1 MNIIKEY
8 LADVK
13 GVEIFAIVSLVIFIV
28 IFTLMVIHTFSIRK
42 TEIRAFK
49 NLPLEDDELINQN
62 ENQK

>member
-28 IFTLMVIHTFSIRK
+28 IFTLMVIHTFSIQK

-49 NLPLEDDELINQN
+49 NLPLEDDELFNQN